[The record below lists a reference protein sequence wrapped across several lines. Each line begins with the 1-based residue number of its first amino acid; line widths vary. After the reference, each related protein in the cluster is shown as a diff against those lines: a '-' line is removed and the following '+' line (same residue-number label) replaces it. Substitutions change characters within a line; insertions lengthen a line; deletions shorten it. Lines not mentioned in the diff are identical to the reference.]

1 MGDRILILL
10 VPPSTSPPTLSR
22 RIKAGTCHRARD
34 TFSPTLPDPHGGTFC
49 QFIRNLLLCGRYIF
63 FFFLAAAAAAALT
76 SRLFPFLPPIP
87 LWRRVEKLGG
97 EGEKGGV
104 GCGCQKPE
112 VFLDSA
118 KKVFPPQ
125 KRKVFFFFHA
135 KGICLF
141 PLASICARKTSS
153 SKGRSLKRR
162 PEIFFFPFGHR
173 LKSLE
178 IQGFSLLPS
187 SLSLEFGGGGW
198 ACCHAWSG
206 GSRRQKTFSLQFT
219 LAHKENPKK

>member
-1 MGDRILILL
+1 MGRKIRRKVFLPFPASNRFFLPL
-10 VPPSTSPPTLSR
+10 GNGGSHSHPPCATFPPTTLSR
-22 RIKAGTCHRARD
+22 RIKAGICHRARD

-63 FFFLAAAAAAALT
+63 FFLAAAAAALT
-76 SRLFPFLPPIP
+76 SRLFPFLLPIP
-87 LWRRVEKLGG
+87 LWRRVEKLGC
-97 EGEKGGV
+97 EGKKGGV

-112 VFLDSA
+112 VFLDTA

-125 KRKVFFFFHA
+125 KRKVFSSSMP
-135 KGICLF
+135 KGYICLF
-141 PLASICARKTSS
+141 PLASICVRKTSS

-187 SLSLEFGGGGW
+187 SLSLEFGGGG
-198 ACCHAWSG
+198 G
-206 GSRRQKTFSLQFT
+206 
-219 LAHKENPKK
+219 E